1 MLIITVIIIIAATPT
16 NNFEAGPAIQTSFAH
31 CRCSILRE
39 TNISTAGGISFGTDC
54 AVEIHRQTEASRSG
68 NWQCFCLITPS
79 L

>member
-1 MLIITVIIIIAATPT
+1 MLIITVIIITD
-16 NNFEAGPAIQTSFAH
+16 FEAGPAIQTSFAH

-39 TNISTAGGISFGTDC
+39 TNISKAGGISFGTDC
-54 AVEIHRQTEASRSG
+54 AVEIHQQTEASRSG